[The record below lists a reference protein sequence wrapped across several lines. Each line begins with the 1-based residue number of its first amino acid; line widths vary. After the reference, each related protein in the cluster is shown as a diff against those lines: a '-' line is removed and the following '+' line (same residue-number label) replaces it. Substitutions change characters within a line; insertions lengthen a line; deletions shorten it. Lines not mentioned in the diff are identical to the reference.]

1 MSRLS
6 GKSNVGL
13 TRDRIISSALELFA
27 VQGYG
32 ATPIAEILDR
42 SHANASSFYY
52 FFRTKDILLL
62 YVLEYYVMRLE
73 SMVEQRTAKVADP
86 LEQVFGILDFYR
98 RSLLTTN
105 YACGC
110 LIGKLT
116 LEIPPDQLRIHR
128 ALAEAFDRLALVV
141 EKCLMKAEDRFPRDT
156 NFRALAK
163 FILTVM
169 EGGVIQS
176 RASHNINSFDASVSH
191 LDDYFRRLTSEAS
204 GPFPVQEALTADDKA
219 RHSN

>member
-1 MSRLS
+1 MTRLS
-6 GKSNVGL
+6 GKSRVGL
-13 TRDRIISSALELFA
+13 TRDRIINAALELFA

-32 ATPIAEILDR
+32 GTPIAEILEH
-42 SHANASSFYY
+42 SQANPSSFYY

-73 SMVEQRTAKVADP
+73 SMVEHRTAQVADP

-116 LEIPPDQLRIHR
+116 LEIPPDQRRIHR
-128 ALAEAFDRLALVV
+128 ALAEALDRLAWVI
-141 EKCLMKAEDRFPRDT
+141 EKCLKKAEDRFPRDT

-191 LDDYFRRLTSEAS
+191 LDDYFRRLTSDTS
-204 GPFPVQEALTADDKA
+204 GPFPLEEAIPAGNKA
-219 RHSN
+219 RV

>member
-1 MSRLS
+1 MTRLS
-6 GKSNVGL
+6 GKSHVGL
-13 TRDRIISSALELFA
+13 TRDRIINAALELFA

-32 ATPIAEILDR
+32 GTPIAEILEH
-42 SHANASSFYY
+42 SQANPSSFYY

-73 SMVEQRTAKVADP
+73 SMVEHRTAQVADP

-116 LEIPPDQLRIHR
+116 LEIPPDQRRIHR
-128 ALAEAFDRLALVV
+128 ALAEALDRLAWVI
-141 EKCLMKAEDRFPRDT
+141 EKCLKKAEDRFPRDT

-163 FILTVM
+163 FILTIM

-176 RASHNINSFDASVSH
+176 RASHNISSFDASVSQ
-191 LDDYFRRLTSEAS
+191 LDDYFRRLTSDAS
-204 GPFPVQEALTADDKA
+204 GPFVVHEALTAGNKPPV
-219 RHSN
+219 